1 MSEISKTTEV
11 TDLKNEDA
19 VRLFDQYSDDLFR
32 FAVSYVGS
40 KHDAEDI
47 VQEVF
52 LKLLRKHT
60 PIIRSTEKTYL
71 MTITA
76 NMCKDHLRS
85 SVRKTNV
92 DLESAEPELQ
102 YFDGFTE
109 RNKAV
114 FDELMRLEDRYRVP
128 IYLHYYAGYSYKE
141 IAKILQISESATSMR
156 ISRGKEIIRFK
167 LEE

>member
-1 MSEISKTTEV
+1 M
-11 TDLKNEDA
+11 KNEDA
-19 VRLFDQYSDDLFR
+19 VRLFDLYSDDLFR

-52 LKLLRKHT
+52 LKLLGKHI

-114 FDELMRLEDRYRVP
+114 FDELMRLEDQYRVP

>member
-1 MSEISKTTEV
+1 M
-11 TDLKNEDA
+11 KNEDA
-19 VRLFDQYSDDLFR
+19 VRLFDLYSDDLFR

-52 LKLLRKHT
+52 LKLLGKHI

-92 DLESAEPELQ
+92 DLESAEPELLFSYRIILSQ
-102 YFDGFTE
+102 EECFTVDRDGTAGADVRMQ
-109 RNKAV
+109 RNEADLI
-114 FDELMRLEDRYRVP
+114 F
-128 IYLHYYAGYSYKE
+128 S
-141 IAKILQISESATSMR
+141 
-156 ISRGKEIIRFK
+156 
-167 LEE
+167 